1 MASEE
6 LHRAIVAV
14 QLALDAVTL
23 DYQVRHAFE
32 ARRALE
38 AGRRAIAA
46 RRDQARD
53 LEEENARLIAL
64 RAAELDLQAL
74 DLFAETLRVVEA
86 RIAQALRE
94 DRDEDRRARLFAD
107 DEKDPRPI

>member
-14 QLALDAVTL
+14 QLALDAQTL

-74 DLFAETLRVVEA
+74 DQFAETLRVVEG

>member
-14 QLALDAVTL
+14 QLALDAQTL

-64 RAAELDLQAL
+64 RAAELDMQAL
-74 DLFAETLRVVEA
+74 EQFTETLRVVEA

-94 DRDEDRRARLFAD
+94 DRDDDRRARLFAD